1 MKVRAPQP
9 LRTAIRVLV
18 FQDGLSSRNF
28 EIPLAWLSRLGW
40 LIAALFLVTIL
51 ALSAAFHSWQSSRRA
66 QPERLRELENQLQVV
81 TQAAED
87 AAAAKSA
94 SNSGLIPSTCTLP
107 APAVA
112 ASPPSTPAPAPAKAP
127 PAPCTPVAPAPAPAS
142 GASAKVVA
150 FSTFTPTI
158 VDEVSAVARP
168 SVPLAIDAPTI
179 RWDGRKLGMKFN
191 LRFTGKEGENQQG
204 HIVVLARGPDTL
216 LAYPSGVIG
225 GIDSRALLD
234 PAQGEFFS
242 VSRFRE
248 TRVEFPA
255 VSSKI
260 VSLEVLLFGTD
271 RLDGKR
277 KLLVREVLKVP
288 PREGDRP

>member
-1 MKVRAPQP
+1 MVGVPGARKPVVLGKHPCRKVRRAARRKADQHLQRHAG
-9 LRTAIRVLV
+9 LRQGTRQHRGAGEQAKDL
-18 FQDGLSSRNF
+18 
-28 EIPLAWLSRLGW
+28 
-40 LIAALFLVTIL
+40 AALHQF
-51 ALSAAFHSWQSSRRA
+51 
-66 QPERLRELENQLQVV
+66 
-81 TQAAED
+81 
-87 AAAAKSA
+87 
-94 SNSGLIPSTCTLP
+94 
-107 APAVA
+107 
-112 ASPPSTPAPAPAKAP
+112 
-127 PAPCTPVAPAPAPAS
+127 
-142 GASAKVVA
+142 
-150 FSTFTPTI
+150 FSTFTPAI

-255 VSSKI
+255 VASKI